1 MQTLA
6 LIRPQYPGS
15 RRSRLFAVCALSA
28 CALLSGCSGLSN
40 PFASKGP
47 KPAALPA
54 IQNAAEVSVDW
65 DYSIGKAGEAVFY
78 PAVVGE
84 AIFVAAADGSIARLE
99 NGVQQWRVKAGK
111 PLSAGVGSDGA
122 RVVVGTRQ
130 GEVLAFSA
138 RDGSPLW
145 QAKVSSEVLAPPLV
159 DDELTIVRSGDNHI
173 EALDAEGKRK
183 WFYQRPSPSLSLRST
198 APLVVADQFILSGFP
213 GGKLVA
219 LSAQNGAPVWE
230 GTVALPK
237 GATELERVAD
247 VVSPP
252 AAAGPVG
259 CAVAYQGRV
268 TCFDFAQSGNTL
280 WSREMSSSVGLSVD
294 TRSVYVTDDDS
305 AVHALDIS
313 TGSSRWKMDRLLR
326 RQLTAPQ
333 VTSAEYLAAG
343 DLEGYVHLIDKNTGA
358 LAARFKTDGTPI
370 RAIPQR
376 LPGGK
381 ILVQTQG
388 GRVYVLD
395 VR

>member
-1 MQTLA
+1 MQTSA
-6 LIRPQYPGS
+6 LPP
-15 RRSRLFAVCALSA
+15 RRA
-28 CALLSGCSGLSN
+28 CALLGVVIAATLLSACSSSSWFSN
-40 PFASKGP
+40 PFSSKKP
-47 KPAALPA
+47 KRAEITA
-54 IQNAAEVSVDW
+54 IKATAEIRADQE
-65 DYSIGKAGEAVFY
+65 YSIGKSGDAVFY
-78 PAVVGE
+78 PAIAGE

-99 NGVQQWRVKAGK
+99 NGVQQWRIKTGK
-111 PLSAGVGSDGA
+111 PLSAGVGSDGQ

-130 GEVLAFSA
+130 GDVLAFSA
-138 RDGSPLW
+138 HDGSPLW

-159 DDELTIVRSGDNHI
+159 KDDLTIVRSGNNHI

-183 WFYQRPSPSLSLRST
+183 WFYQRPTPSLSLRST
-198 APLVVADQFILSGFP
+198 APLVLADQFILAGFP

-219 LSAQNGAPVWE
+219 LSSQNGVPVWE

-252 AAAGPVG
+252 ATAGPVG

-280 WSREMSSSVGLSVD
+280 WSRDMSSSAGLSVD
-294 TRSVYVTDDDS
+294 TKSAYITDDDS
-305 AVHALDIS
+305 AIHALDITS
-313 TGSSRWKMDRLLR
+313 GSSRWKMDRLLR

-333 VTSAEYLAAG
+333 VTSTEYLAAG
-343 DLEGYVHLIDKNTGA
+343 DVEGYVHLIDKNTGA
-358 LAARFKTDGTPI
+358 LAGRFKTDGSPI
-370 RAIPQR
+370 RATPQR

-381 ILVQTQG
+381 ILVQTQA

>member
-1 MQTLA
+1 MQTPA
-6 LIRPQYPGS
+6 RIRPQYRGS
-15 RRSRLFAVCALSA
+15 RRSRLFSVCAFCA
-28 CALLSGCSGLSN
+28 CVLLSGCSSLSN

-54 IQNAAEVSVDW
+54 LQNTAEVRAEW
-65 DYSIGKAGEAVFY
+65 DYSIGKAGDAVFY

-99 NGVQQWRVKAGK
+99 NGVEQWRVKTGK
-111 PLSAGVGSDGA
+111 PISAGVGSDGV

-130 GEVLAFSA
+130 GEALAFSA

-159 DDELTIVRSGDNHI
+159 DDELTIVKSGDHHI
-173 EALDAEGKRK
+173 EALDTEGKRK
-183 WFYQRPSPSLSLRST
+183 WFYQRPSPSLSLRSA

-219 LSAQNGAPVWE
+219 LSAQNGAPIWE
-230 GTVALPK
+230 GAVALPK
-237 GATELERVAD
+237 GATELERIAD

-252 AAAGPVG
+252 AAAGPIG

-268 TCFDFAQSGNTL
+268 TCFDFAQSGNPL

-294 TRSVYVTDDDS
+294 TGSVYVTDDDS
-305 AVHALDIS
+305 AVHALDINS
-313 TGSSRWKMDRLLR
+313 GSSRWKMDRLLR
-326 RQLTAPQ
+326 RKLTLPQ
-333 VTSAEYLAAG
+333 VVSAEYLAAG
-343 DLEGYVHLIDKNTGA
+343 DMEGYVHIIDKTSGA

-370 RAIPQR
+370 RATPQR

>member
-1 MQTLA
+1 MPAPAFT
-6 LIRPQYPGS
+6 RN
-15 RRSRLFAVCALSA
+15 RSRALLGA
-28 CALLSGCSGLSN
+28 FTAAALLSGCSTAWLSN
-40 PFASKGP
+40 PFASKNTP
-47 KPAALPA
+47 KRAELSTLKVT
-54 IQNAAEVSVDW
+54 AEVRADW
-65 DYSIGKAGEAVFY
+65 EYSIGKAGEAVFY
-78 PAVVGE
+78 PAVVDG

-99 NGVQQWRVKAGK
+99 NGVQQWRIKAGK

-145 QAKVSSEVLAPPLV
+145 QARVSSEVLAPPLV
-159 DDELTIVRSGDNHI
+159 ENDLVIVKTGDNHI
-173 EALDAEGKRK
+173 EALDNEGKRK
-183 WFYQRPSPSLSLRST
+183 WFYQRPSPPLSLRST
-198 APLVVADQFILSGFP
+198 APLIVADQFILSGFP

-219 LSAQNGAPVWE
+219 LSSQDGAPIWE

-280 WSREMSSSVGLSVD
+280 WSREMSSAAGLSVD
-294 TRSVYVTDDDS
+294 TRSVYVTDDLS
-305 AVHALDIS
+305 AVHAIDIN
-313 TGSSRWKMDRLLR
+313 TGSSRWKMEGLLR
-326 RQLTAPQ
+326 RQLTAPE
-333 VTSAEYLAAG
+333 VTSTEYLAAG
-343 DLEGYVHLIDKNTGA
+343 DVEGYVHLIDKNNGEISG
-358 LAARFKTDGTPI
+358 RFKTDGTPI
-370 RAIPQR
+370 RATPQR